1 MDSRS
6 PQQERILSESIP
18 VTERRTDQAMTGAA
32 GRRLL
37 QRLTSFR
44 EFNILVALLVLGL
57 FLSITTDAFLTTGN
71 LFGVARAFS
80 LTAIVAIGQ
89 TMVILTGGI
98 DLSVGSVLALAGL
111 STGML
116 LERGVP
122 LPLAMLAGL
131 GVGAMVGLVN
141 GVLITRVGLPPFI
154 ATLGTLSIGRGL
166 VYVLTKGYPVT
177 VPYDY
182 RAFIWLGQGY
192 VWIVPVPVIIM
203 IVLTILGTIFLGF
216 TTYGRYIYAVGEIRK
231 RPAWPVFRSSA

>member
-1 MDSRS
+1 MTRWTVVRRSRS
-6 PQQERILSESIP
+6 GILSESIP

-141 GVLITRVGLPPFI
+141 GLLITRVGLPPYHRD
-154 ATLGTLSIGRGL
+154 ARD
-166 VYVLTKGYPVT
+166 VEH
-177 VPYDY
+177 
-182 RAFIWLGQGY
+182 RARARLCAHQRVSGD
-192 VWIVPVPVIIM
+192 
-203 IVLTILGTIFLGF
+203 
-216 TTYGRYIYAVGEIRK
+216 RAV
-231 RPAWPVFRSSA
+231 